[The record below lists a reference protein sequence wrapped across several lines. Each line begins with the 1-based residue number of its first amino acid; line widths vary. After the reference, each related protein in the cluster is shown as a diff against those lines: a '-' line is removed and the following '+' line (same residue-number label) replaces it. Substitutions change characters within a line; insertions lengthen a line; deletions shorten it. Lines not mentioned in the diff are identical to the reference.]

1 MQHHANSEFFHHS
14 PQVIVREF
22 FHEPEPTSTPKI
34 DIDTVKKS
42 QKKPLPFQAEAR
54 STVWLTGVYR
64 AATRL
69 HGFLDNAPVEWL
81 QWAGVEFDHALKGL
95 NLSAAQLNGALQHH
109 PVHPFRARRRCQG
122 ALEVV
127 VTTL

>member
-1 MQHHANSEFFHHS
+1 MQHHANSKFFHHS

-22 FHEPEPTSTPKI
+22 FHEPDPTSTPKI

-64 AATRL
+64 AAPDYMDSLITRPL
-69 HGFLDNAPVEWL
+69 SGCSGRA
-81 QWAGVEFDHALKGL
+81 L
-95 NLSAAQLNGALQHH
+95 NLIM
-109 PVHPFRARRRCQG
+109 R
-122 ALEVV
+122 
-127 VTTL
+127 